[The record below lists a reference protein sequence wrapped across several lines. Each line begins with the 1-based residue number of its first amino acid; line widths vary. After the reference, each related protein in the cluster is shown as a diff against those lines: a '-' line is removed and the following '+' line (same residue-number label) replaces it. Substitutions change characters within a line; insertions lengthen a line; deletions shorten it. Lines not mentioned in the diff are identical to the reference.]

1 MRTILSTL
9 AAALGLAV
17 PAMADDDDL
26 PEVERDTVLL
36 SPLHFEKDG
45 AAVTDEAQNQYLW
58 NELMKYKLWGTDSV
72 IFNKEDF
79 RIAEPSGYT
88 GTAKGKVY
96 FRNGYHTLGGPIVS
110 GNDIEI
116 SYPGMG
122 ADFDSLLVGPVR
134 AGWLVLAG
142 WYNAQNVKYE
152 GNYCFENQIYFDSP
166 NRTDD
171 LANSTS
177 IAQRFIHN
185 VHQSGGKVYADWNL
199 DKDGMPGLSCLV
211 PCSDDDA
218 TCKSY
223 CNTLLNGKDYPNE
236 YLDGSFSECPE
247 DVPTPE
253 KKLSVPLM
261 ENITNWEPA
270 IDVSGNS
277 GKIVFVHVP
286 PITDADLKQSPKK
299 VWYDKYVENVKA
311 GGSPGEIIYILMPSN
326 KHNANKK
333 TGRLTRIFS
342 RDGFNFENSANN
354 LRIQVA
360 IVNDD
365 ATWNNTTQMWEN
377 LNEPEYNIHGISIQS
392 EDKPY
397 WIENDGSGKDVWVN
411 LDKLNIT
418 PVADSNYAGNLLF
431 YTTADVEWK
440 AFKYQGSEDG
450 GEGAK
455 FQGTFITSGDFIIND
470 HLSVAGQL
478 IAGKKLKFE
487 SKFNGEFHYVPF
499 NSPEIKTNVFAGDK
513 FKEKTDKWYDMEF
526 ALTDTAHTEVSF
538 DYCFAFFGIDLDT
551 TGGAYEALKSESGSF
566 AEPADLGIT
575 IAEKKI
581 QSNTDHEMPLCHL
594 GESRH
599 IVIKKGQRKP
609 TVPEYSSWL
618 HVVDDDKIEGDEYML
633 FKIMNLNGAVISGN
647 KFEGGL
653 LVKLVDSNNKPP
665 HFVDLEKTKLAVPEN
680 ATKAMAGKIKAED
693 NEGDAY
699 FYEITGGT
707 AQDLF
712 DIGLTTGVVTMKNG
726 VEPFDYE
733 EWKKAGTKYT
743 IKVELCDTKATSFN
757 TLLCTDATFTID
769 ITDVNE
775 KPYFDYADT
784 DKKQIFIAEN
794 ETFASDA
801 VAFKDYDTY
810 AGATSPFL
818 NNRVDIIAGDVDVFD
833 VTPGGVLRTKDG
845 VVLDYEMKNTY
856 KVTLRVHDD
865 NKDATTGEYIYPDL
879 YDDMEFTV
887 VVTDVNDGPKFDYAA
902 YNGSVNENSPE
913 STLVKMDHAI
923 NAKTTQIGATITYI
937 LLDESKSFVIDP
949 NTGVITVGKDAVLD
963 FETKNVYELKVVASD
978 ESGIAGQ
985 VVQTDTA
992 DVVIK
997 LNDLNEKPIFVE
1009 PTEKITFP
1017 EDKKGYE
1024 ITTLKFDD
1032 LDTAKR
1038 FRNDRFELVTE
1049 VDGFYLDPE
1058 TGVLTTTRKFDYETE
1073 EKIYELTVRVYD
1085 VSGDEN
1091 LSVTGTITV
1100 ELLNVNEPPFLNEI
1114 VFTVLE
1120 SDTVGT
1126 NLKKPL
1132 SGTDIDGPDTT
1143 FNFFIMDGD
1152 KEGHSTNEFFLDPAT
1167 GVFTVTATAKLDY
1180 EKTESYSF
1188 KVRIRDEHD
1197 GFSDT
1202 TVTIK
1207 VVDVNEA
1214 PSVQVDTIYVSE
1226 DQVINKPFS
1235 TVKTD
1240 KDDPDTKNPDF
1251 RNNVYENTDGSEV
1264 FSVQSNGDVILL
1276 KPIDYESDS
1285 VYVITVRVTDKDDK
1299 TLTSTKK
1306 VVVKVKDVFE
1316 KSKVE
1321 ITRVEYKDSVYLK
1334 PDSVFVNGPAVD
1346 IEWTA
1351 DGKTKS
1357 STDSLK
1363 KGCNTI
1369 IKTFKDP
1376 TKNDPG
1382 ADTVVVCYS
1391 DAAPIVTV
1399 SANGDDVSADNIYTV
1414 VEKATKNDTAIYVN
1428 EKKNDIKVTVK
1439 DTASHVTKSFTVKLE
1454 LDTVS
1459 VSSKEFKNIQ
1469 GIADTKVTREKSPA
1483 SGITTV
1489 PENDSYYKN
1498 TYTETIKDTKVTVS
1512 YYTDKK
1518 GNDVKRTVVTSD
1530 GKTKEVAV
1538 IEVSYTT
1545 KIGDKNVTISYFADA
1560 STGER
1565 VNLKTGLSDSE
1576 SVLSADGDDVVGS
1589 YKVSYTYTDK
1599 SGNTVDVSYLLD
1611 EKGKIAKNSDGNI
1624 GYNVGYT
1631 YVNKFG
1637 NTSREDV
1644 FIVLDQKGPVVK
1656 IESPSEGA
1664 VLTANFVEVKWTV
1677 DGVEQ
1682 DTLRVQGLD
1691 NGSQTIIRVFRD
1703 KAGNESRDSVT
1714 VMVKKA
1720 KNIEIDVEK
1729 PVTLVD
1735 RDSVEKYFD
1744 KNPPKKDQNYSVT
1757 FYNYKE
1763 NAETEAIV
1771 GIKGKS
1777 KEGSG
1782 KEPYPG
1788 LEGHLG
1794 PTLTVDA
1801 RVPVVNALGGLATL
1815 DDIVS
1820 NGGMIALEGVD
1831 AANGKKISVSEY
1843 VDKYCT
1849 DEFKKSMTSDYSK
1862 MNLYWT
1868 TLRVNVWVYSNT
1880 GVFADHYSFDYD
1892 LDDPDYVN
1900 DAGLLKLFFEMKPDE
1915 NGDVRTK
1922 DGRLY
1927 GTGAYLF
1934 KTEVKM
1940 TSKLRCTLPPISADE
1955 ASKKKNAIIK
1965 SSDELL
1971 KSFGYRRPVNN

>member
-26 PEVERDTVLL
+26 PKVEREIVKMD
-36 SPLHFEKDG
+36 PLYFEGVDP
-45 AAVTDEAQNQYLW
+45 ADEDENQRLW
-58 NELMKYKLWGTDSV
+58 NELMKYKLWGTEYV
-72 IFNKEDF
+72 LFNKGNF

-88 GTAKGKVY
+88 GSAVGKIY
-96 FRNGYHTLGGPIVS
+96 FRNGYHTLGGPVLA
-110 GNDIEI
+110 GTDLEI
-116 SYPGMG
+116 SYPGIG
-122 ADFDSLLVGPVR
+122 ADNDSLFGGPVR
-134 AGWLVLAG
+134 ANWLVLPNSYKANG
-142 WYNAQNVKYE
+142 TYYNAVF
-152 GNYCFENQIYFDSP
+152 CFKDSYYTEAEQE
-166 NRTDD
+166 RDES
-171 LANSTS
+171 A
-177 IAQRFIHN
+177 RKFVEN
-185 VHQSGGKVYADWNL
+185 VHNAKGKVFADWG
-199 DKDGMPGLSCLV
+199 DSFG
-211 PCSDDDA
+211 
-218 TCKSY
+218 
-223 CNTLLNGKDYPNE
+223 
-236 YLDGSFSECPE
+236 LDGPYSSCPT
-247 DVPTPE
+247 DVPE
-253 KKLSVPLM
+253 VENNLSVPVLNESGISWESAILM
-261 ENITNWEPA
+261 TSSYAGQIEY
-270 IDVSGNS
+270 
-277 GKIVFVHVP
+277 VHVP
-286 PITDADLKQSPKK
+286 PISQEDVANGHT
-299 VWYDKYVENVKA
+299 WYDKFVSDIQIS
-311 GGSPGEIIYILMPSN
+311 GSTGKQLYIVMPSN
-326 KHNANKK
+326 AQNANKK

-342 RDGFNFENSANN
+342 KEGVNIGSSANDTK
-354 LRIQVA
+354 IQVA
-360 IVNDD
+360 YISAQAKWDNGAWVRADGNPIDKSDITIV
-365 ATWNNTTQMWEN
+365 
-377 LNEPEYNIHGISIQS
+377 P
-392 EDKPY
+392 
-397 WIENDGSGKDVWVN
+397 
-411 LDKLNIT
+411 
-418 PVADSNYAGNLLF
+418 DSNYAGNLMF
-431 YTTADVEWK
+431 YTTKDITWEAMIDID
-440 AFKYQGSEDG
+440 YQGS
-450 GEGAK
+450 
-455 FQGTFITSGDFIIND
+455 FITTGEFTIKD
-470 HLSVAGQL
+470 HMNLAGQL
-478 IAGKKLKFE
+478 IAGKGLTFE
-487 SKFNGEFHYVPF
+487 SDVNGEFHYVPF
-499 NSPEIKTNVFAGDK
+499 NSPEIKTNVFADDK
-513 FKEKTDKWYDMEF
+513 FKEKTDYWHNMNF

-551 TGGAYEALKSESGSF
+551 AGGAYEALKSESGSF

-575 IAEKKI
+575 IAETDGVKTKT
-581 QSNTDHEMPLCHL
+581 QSNTEHNMPLCHL
-594 GESRH
+594 GEYSH
-599 IVIKKGQRKP
+599 IVIKKDKRTP
-609 TVPEYSSWL
+609 ADPAWL
-618 HVVDDDKIEGDEYML
+618 HVVDDDKIEGNEYML

-712 DIGLTTGVVTMKNG
+712 EIGLTTGVVTMKAG

-794 ETFASDA
+794 ETFASDK

-810 AGATSPFL
+810 AGAMSPF
-818 NNRVDIIAGDVDVFD
+818 NNNKVDIIGGDVDVFG
-833 VTPGGVLRTKDG
+833 VTEKGTLRTKEG
-845 VVLDYEMKNTY
+845 VVLDYEVKNTY

-902 YNGSVNENSPE
+902 YNGSVDENSPKG
-913 STLVKMDHAI
+913 TLVKMDHAI
-923 NAKTTQIGATITYI
+923 NATTTQIGATITYI

-949 NTGVITVGKDAVLD
+949 STGVISVGKDAVLD
-963 FETKNVYELKVVASD
+963 FETKNVYEVKVVASD
-978 ESGIAGQ
+978 ESGVADQ

-992 DVVIK
+992 TVTIK

-1017 EDKKGYE
+1017 EEKKGYE

-1032 LDTAKR
+1032 LDTAKK
-1038 FRNDRFELVTE
+1038 FRNNRFELVTE

-1073 EKIYELTVRVYD
+1073 EKTYELTVRVYD
-1085 VSGDEN
+1085 VSGDED

-1120 SDTVGT
+1120 SDTIGT
-1126 NLKKPL
+1126 NLKKSL
-1132 SGTDIDGPDTT
+1132 TATDIDGPDTT

-1167 GVFTVTATAKLDY
+1167 GVFTVTATAKLDF
-1180 EKTESYSF
+1180 EKTESYSI
-1188 KVRIRDEHD
+1188 KVRVRDEHD
-1197 GFSDT
+1197 GYSDT
-1202 TVTIK
+1202 TVTIN
-1207 VVDVNEA
+1207 VIDVNEA
-1214 PSVQVDTIYVSE
+1214 PSIHVDTIYVSE
-1226 DQVINKPFS
+1226 DQVIKEPFGS
-1235 TVKTD
+1235 VKTD

-1251 RNNVYENTDGSEV
+1251 RNNVYENIDKSDV
-1264 FSVQSNGDVILL
+1264 IFVKSNGDVVLL
-1276 KPIDYESDS
+1276 KPIDYEADS
-1285 VYVITVRVTDKDDK
+1285 VYVINVRVTDKDDK

-1306 VVVKVKDVFE
+1306 VVVKVKDVYE

-1321 ITRVEYKDSVYLK
+1321 ITRVEHKDSVYLK
-1334 PDSVFVNGPAVD
+1334 PDSVFVNGPVID
-1346 IEWTA
+1346 VEWTA
-1351 DGKTKS
+1351 DDKPHY

-1363 KGCNTI
+1363 KGCNTV

-1382 ADTVVVCYS
+1382 ADTVIVCYS
-1391 DAAPIVTV
+1391 DATPVVTI
-1399 SANGDDVSADNIYTV
+1399 SANGEDVTADNIYTV
-1414 VEKATKNDTAIYVN
+1414 VEKATKNDSAIYVN

-1439 DTASHVTKSFTVKLE
+1439 DTAANVSKSFTVNLQ
-1454 LDTVS
+1454 LDTIS
-1459 VSSKEFKNIQ
+1459 VSSKDFKNIQ
-1469 GIADTKVTREKSPA
+1469 NIADTKTARKKTPS

-1489 PENDSYYKN
+1489 PENGSYNKN
-1498 TYTETIKDTKVTVS
+1498 TYTDAINGVNVTVT
-1512 YYTDKK
+1512 YYTDSK
-1518 GNDVKRTVVTSD
+1518 GNDVKRSVVNSS
-1530 GKTKEVAV
+1530 GKTEEVAV
-1538 IEVSYTT
+1538 IEVSYKT
-1545 KIGDKNVTISYFADA
+1545 KIDGKEVTLSYYANA
-1560 STGER
+1560 ETGER
-1565 VNLKTGLSDSE
+1565 VTLKTGLTDSE
-1576 SVLSADGDDVVGS
+1576 SVLSADGEDVMGA
-1589 YKVSYTYTDK
+1589 YKVSYSYTDK
-1599 SGNTVDVSYLLD
+1599 NGNTVDVSYYLD
-1611 EKGKIAKNSDGNI
+1611 EKGNIAKNSDGNI

-1637 NTSREDV
+1637 NSSRKDV

-1656 IESPSEGA
+1656 IESPSNDQ
-1664 VLTANFVEVKWTV
+1664 VLTSNFVEVKWTV
-1677 DGVEQ
+1677 NGVEQ

-1691 NGSQTIIRVFRD
+1691 NGPNTIIRVFRD
-1703 KAGNESRDSVT
+1703 KAGNESRDSVK
-1714 VMVKKA
+1714 VMVKNAKA
-1720 KNIEIDVEK
+1720 IDIAVEK

-1735 RDSVEKYFD
+1735 RDSVEKYYD

-1757 FYNYKE
+1757 FYNYTKQ
-1763 NAETEAIV
+1763 AETEAIV
-1771 GIKGKS
+1771 GIKGKA

-1782 KEPYPG
+1782 DEPYPG
-1788 LEGHLG
+1788 LEDHLG
-1794 PTLTVDA
+1794 PTLKVDA
-1801 RVPVVNALGGLATL
+1801 RVPVATAVGGLATL

-1820 NGGMIALEGVD
+1820 AGGMVALEGVD

-1843 VDKYCT
+1843 VEKYCT
-1849 DEFKKSMTSDYSK
+1849 DEFKKEMSSDYSK

-1868 TLRVNVWVYSNT
+1868 TLRVNVWVYTNT
-1880 GVFADHYSFDYD
+1880 GEFVDFYRFDYD
-1892 LDDPDYVN
+1892 LNDPDYVN
-1900 DAGLLKLFFEMKPDE
+1900 EAGLLKFYFEMKPDK

-1940 TSKLRCTLPPISADE
+1940 TSKLRCSLPPISTDE

>member
-72 IFNKEDF
+72 IFNKGQF

-122 ADFDSLLVGPVR
+122 ANFDSLLVGPVR

-142 WYNAQNVKYE
+142 WYDAQNVKYE

-171 LANSTS
+171 LANSTN

-211 PCSDDDA
+211 PCKEGDA
-218 TCKSY
+218 SCASY
-223 CNTLLNGKDYPNE
+223 CNSLLNGKDYPNE
-236 YLDGSFSECPE
+236 HLDGSFSECPE
-247 DVPTPE
+247 DVPIPE
-253 KKLSVPLM
+253 KELTVPVL
-261 ENITNWEPA
+261 
-270 IDVSGNS
+270 DVSGIS
-277 GKIVFVHVP
+277 WDPAVTLTEPYEETKYIQVP
-286 PITDADLKQSPKK
+286 PITAADLAQSPKK
-299 VWYDKYVENVKA
+299 VWFDKYVEDIRVSSHTGKKL
-311 GGSPGEIIYILMPSN
+311 YILMPSN
-326 KHNANKK
+326 KQNANKK
-333 TGRLTRIFS
+333 TGRLTRVFS
-342 RDGFNFENSANN
+342 RDGFNFENSANDMK
-354 LRIQVA
+354 IQVVY
-360 IVNDD
+360 VNDE
-365 ATWNNTTQMWEN
+365 ATWDETTQSWDN
-377 LNEPEYNIHGISIQS
+377 FDLSKATVVP
-392 EDKPY
+392 
-397 WIENDGSGKDVWVN
+397 
-411 LDKLNIT
+411 
-418 PVADSNYAGNLLF
+418 DSNYAGNLLF
-431 YTTADVEWK
+431 YTTADVEWLPFEEK
-440 AFKYQGSEDG
+440 NSENG
-450 GEGAK
+450 GDGAK

-513 FKEKTDKWYDMEF
+513 FKEKTDNWYDMQF

-551 TGGAYEALKSESGSF
+551 TGGAYGALKSESGSF

-575 IAEKKI
+575 IADSGNKKNKT
-581 QSNTDHEMPLCHL
+581 QSNTEHEMPLCHL
-594 GESRH
+594 GEYRH

-609 TVPEYSSWL
+609 TIPTYSSWL

-680 ATKAMAGKIKAED
+680 ATKATAGKIKAED
-693 NEGDAY
+693 NEGDTY

-712 DIGLTTGVVTMKNG
+712 DIGLTSGVVTMKNG

-733 EWKKAGTKYT
+733 TWKKAGTKYT

-769 ITDVNE
+769 ITDENE
-775 KPYFDYADT
+775 KPYFDYAET
-784 DKKQIFIAEN
+784 DKKQIFIAED
-794 ETFASDA
+794 ETYASAA
-801 VAFKDYDTY
+801 VKFKDLDTY
-810 AGATSPFL
+810 ATGTFL
-818 NNRVDIIAGDVDVFD
+818 NNKVDIVAGDVDVFS
-833 VTPGGVLRTKDG
+833 VTPNGTLYTKEG

-887 VVTDVNDGPKFDYAA
+887 IVTDVNDGPKFDYAA
-902 YNGSVNENSPE
+902 YNGSVDENSPE

-923 NAKTTQIGATITYI
+923 NATTTQIGATITYI

-949 NTGVITVGKDAVLD
+949 STGVISVGKNAVLD
-963 FETKNVYELKVVASD
+963 FETKNVYEVKVVASD
-978 ESGIAGQ
+978 ESGVADQ

-992 DVVIK
+992 TVTIK

-1017 EDKKGYE
+1017 EEKKGYE

-1032 LDTAKR
+1032 LDTAKK
-1038 FRNDRFELVTE
+1038 FRNNRFELVTE

-1073 EKIYELTVRVYD
+1073 EKTYELTVRVYD
-1085 VSGDEN
+1085 VSGDED

-1126 NLKKPL
+1126 NIKKPL
-1132 SGTDIDGPDTT
+1132 TATDIDGPDTT

-1167 GVFTVTATAKLDY
+1167 GVFTVTATAKLDF
-1180 EKTESYSF
+1180 EKTESYSI
-1188 KVRIRDEHD
+1188 KVRVRDEHD
-1197 GFSDT
+1197 GYSDT
-1202 TVTIK
+1202 TVTIN
-1207 VVDVNEA
+1207 VIDVNEA
-1214 PSVQVDTIYVSE
+1214 PSIHVDTIYVSE
-1226 DQVINKPFS
+1226 DQVIKEPFG

-1306 VVVKVKDVFE
+1306 VVVKVKDVYE

-1351 DGKTKS
+1351 DGKTKT

-1369 IKTFKDP
+1369 VKTFKDP

-1469 GIADTKVTREKSPA
+1469 SIADTKVIREKSPA

-1489 PENDSYYKN
+1489 HENDSYYKN
-1498 TYTETIKDTKVTVS
+1498 TYTETIKDAKVTVT

-1545 KIGDKNVTISYFADA
+1545 KIGDKNVTISYLADA

-1565 VNLKTGLSDSE
+1565 VNLKTGLMDSE

-1631 YVNKFG
+1631 YANKYG
-1637 NTSREDV
+1637 NTSREEV

-1656 IESPSEGA
+1656 IETPSEGA

-1744 KNPPKKDQNYSVT
+1744 KNPPKKDQNYGVT
-1757 FYNYKE
+1757 FFNYKE

>member
-17 PAMADDDDL
+17 PAMADDEDL

-45 AAVTDEAQNQYLW
+45 AAVTEEAENQYLW

-72 IFNKEDF
+72 FFNKGQF

-122 ADFDSLLVGPVR
+122 ANFDSLLVGPVR
-134 AGWLVLAG
+134 AGWLVLPG
-142 WYNAQNVKYE
+142 WYDAAGVKYE
-152 GNYCFENQIYFDSP
+152 GTYCFEGQVFFDSP
-166 NRTDD
+166 DRF
-171 LANSTS
+171 ANTNGDAATV
-177 IAQRFIHN
+177 IRRFIAN
-185 VHQSGGKVYADWNL
+185 VHKSGGKIYADW
-199 DKDGMPGLSCLV
+199 DKDMAVPGMTDVVVPGLPDLFV
-211 PCSDDDA
+211 NKDA
-218 TCKSY
+218 
-223 CNTLLNGKDYPNE
+223 NGNPLE
-236 YLDGSFSECPE
+236 ALDGHFADCPT
-247 DVPTPE
+247 DVPQPE
-253 KKLSVPLM
+253 KKLSVPVFDLSG
-261 ENITNWEPA
+261 ITWDPVV
-270 IDVSGNS
+270 DLTNS
-277 GKIVFVHVP
+277 YEQTEYIQVP
-286 PITDADLKQSPKK
+286 PITAADLAQSPKH
-299 VWYDKYVENVKA
+299 VWFDKYVEDIRASGHTGKKL
-311 GGSPGEIIYILMPSN
+311 YILMPSN
-326 KHNANKK
+326 KQNANKK
-333 TGRLTRIFS
+333 TGRLTRVFS
-342 RDGFNFENSANN
+342 RDGFNFNNSAND
-354 LRIQVA
+354 LRIQVVY
-360 IVNDD
+360 VNEE
-365 ATWNNTTQMWEN
+365 ATWNETTQAWDN
-377 LNEPEYNIHGISIQS
+377 FDLNKATVVP
-392 EDKPY
+392 
-397 WIENDGSGKDVWVN
+397 
-411 LDKLNIT
+411 
-418 PVADSNYAGNLLF
+418 DSNYAGNLLF
-431 YTTADVEWK
+431 YTPADVKWMPFK
-440 AFKYQGSEDG
+440 ASSGDA
-450 GEGAK
+450 GEGAH
-455 FQGTFITSGDFIIND
+455 FQGTFITSGTFMIYD
-470 HLSVAGQL
+470 HLSIAGQL
-478 IAGKKLKFE
+478 IAGKWLWFE
-487 SKFNGEFHYVPF
+487 SEFNGEFHYVPF

-513 FKEKTDKWYDMEF
+513 FKEKTDKWYDMKF

-551 TGGAYEALKSESGSF
+551 TGNAFSNLKSESGSF

-575 IAEKKI
+575 ITETNGVKTKT
-581 QSNTDHEMPLCHL
+581 QSNTKYDMPLCDL
-594 GESRH
+594 GEYRH
-599 IVIKKGQRKP
+599 IVVKKGSR
-609 TVPEYSSWL
+609 VPADTSWL

-693 NEGDAY
+693 NEGDTY

-712 DIGLTTGVVTMKNG
+712 EIGLTTGVVTMKAG

-865 NKDATTGEYIYPDL
+865 NKDAAGEYVYPDL

-887 VVTDVNDGPKFDYAA
+887 IVTDVEDGPKFDYAA
-902 YNGSVNENSPE
+902 YNGFVDENSPE
-913 STLVKMDHAI
+913 STLVKMNHAI

-1038 FRNDRFELVTE
+1038 FRNDRFELVNE
-1049 VDGFYLDPE
+1049 VDGLYLDPE

-1091 LSVTGTITV
+1091 LSVTGKVTV

-1132 SGTDIDGPDTT
+1132 TGTDIDGPDTT
-1143 FNFFIMDGD
+1143 FNFFILDGD

-1197 GFSDT
+1197 GYSDT

-1214 PSVQVDTIYVSE
+1214 PSVKVDTIYVSE
-1226 DQVINKPFS
+1226 DQVVKKPFS

-1306 VVVKVKDVFE
+1306 VVVKVKDVYE

-1321 ITRVEYKDSVYLK
+1321 ITRVEHKDSVYLK
-1334 PDSVFVNGPAVD
+1334 PDSVFVNGPVID
-1346 IEWTA
+1346 VEWTA
-1351 DGKTKS
+1351 DGKIKS

-1376 TKNDPG
+1376 TKNDSG

-1439 DTASHVTKSFTVKLE
+1439 DTAANVTKSFTVKLE

-1518 GNDVKRTVVTSD
+1518 GNDVKRAVVTSD

-1589 YKVSYTYTDK
+1589 YKVYYTYTDK

-1777 KEGSG
+1777 KDGSG

>member
-17 PAMADDDDL
+17 PAMADDEE
-26 PEVERDTVLL
+26 PAVEREIVEMG
-36 SPLHFEKDG
+36 PLYFEGVDP
-45 AAVTDEAQNQYLW
+45 ANEEENQRLW
-58 NELMKYKLWGTDSV
+58 NELMKYKLWGTDTV
-72 IFNKEDF
+72 IFNNIHFKIE
-79 RIAEPSGYT
+79 ETSGYT
-88 GTAKGKVY
+88 GTAKDKVI
-96 FRNGYHTLGGPIVS
+96 FNFGDHTLGGPIIS
-110 GNDIEI
+110 GTDLQF
-116 SYPGMG
+116 SYPNSG
-122 ADFDSLLVGPVR
+122 ADNDYLLGGPVR
-134 AGWLVLAG
+134 AGWLVLPG
-142 WYNAQNVKYE
+142 WYGYTNVKYE
-152 GNYCFENQIYFDSP
+152 GVYCFEHQVYFQSP
-166 NRTDD
+166 DRSDVS
-171 LANSTS
+171 ASTT
-177 IAQRFIHN
+177 IAKNFIKN
-185 VHQSGGKVYADWNL
+185 VHKSGGKIYADWDL
-199 DKDGMPGLSCLV
+199 PSTEASGITGIPGLPDLRRDPSVQDSAYLAETLDGTYSQCPTDV
-211 PCSDDDA
+211 PKPDRNL
-218 TCKSY
+218 TVP
-223 CNTLLNGKDYPNE
+223 LLDESKIDWESADEIIMNSSFPNE
-236 YLDGSFSECPE
+236 VQY
-247 DVPTPE
+247 
-253 KKLSVPLM
+253 
-261 ENITNWEPA
+261 IQ
-270 IDVSGNS
+270 
-277 GKIVFVHVP
+277 VP
-286 PITDADLKQSPKK
+286 PITKAEAESKHT
-299 VWYDKYVENVKA
+299 WYDKFVKNIA
-311 GGSPGEIIYILMPSN
+311 IGYIDGTSTGKQLYILMPSSR
-326 KHNANKK
+326 HNANGKQ
-333 TGRLTRIFS
+333 GRLTRVFS
-342 RDGFNFENSANN
+342 RDGFNFENSANDTKI
-354 LRIQVA
+354 RVVY
-360 IVNDD
+360 VNKEASWNETEQKWDD
-365 ATWNNTTQMWEN
+365 FDLE
-377 LNEPEYNIHGISIQS
+377 QS
-392 EDKPY
+392 T
-397 WIENDGSGKDVWVN
+397 IA
-411 LDKLNIT
+411 
-418 PVADSNYAGNLLF
+418 ADSVYAGNLLF
-431 YTTADVEWK
+431 YTTKDINWEAMIDIG
-440 AFKYQGSEDG
+440 Y
-450 GEGAK
+450 
-455 FQGTFITSGDFIIND
+455 QGTFMTTGRFTIKD
-470 HLSVAGQL
+470 HMNLAGQL
-478 IAGKKLKFE
+478 IAGKTLWFE
-487 SKFNGEFHYVPF
+487 SDVNGRFHYVPF
-499 NSPEIKTNVFAGDK
+499 NSPEIKTNVFADDK
-513 FKEKTDKWYDMEF
+513 FKEKTDYWHNMNF

-551 TGGAYEALKSESGSF
+551 TGGAYDALKSESGSF
-566 AEPADLGIT
+566 AEPVDLGIT
-575 IAEKKI
+575 IAETDGVKTKT
-581 QSNTDHEMPLCHL
+581 QSNTEHNMPLCHL
-594 GESRH
+594 DEYSH
-599 IVIKKGQRKP
+599 IVIKKDKRTP
-609 TVPEYSSWL
+609 TDPAWL
-618 HVVDDDKIEGDEYML
+618 HVVDDDKIEGNEYML

-712 DIGLTTGVVTMKNG
+712 EIGLTTGVVTMKAG

-902 YNGSVNENSPE
+902 YNGSVDENSPE

-949 NTGVITVGKDAVLD
+949 NTGVITVGKDVVLD

-992 DVVIK
+992 DVVVK

-1032 LDTAKR
+1032 LDTAKK

-1091 LSVTGTITV
+1091 LSVTGSITV

-1469 GIADTKVTREKSPA
+1469 SIAETKVTREKSPA

>member
-72 IFNKEDF
+72 IFNKGLF

-134 AGWLVLAG
+134 AGWLVLPG
-142 WYNAQNVKYE
+142 WYNAGGVKYE
-152 GNYCFENQIYFDSP
+152 GTYCFEGQVFFDSP
-166 NRTDD
+166 DRF
-171 LANSTS
+171 ANTNGDAVTV
-177 IAQRFIHN
+177 IRRFIAN
-185 VHQSGGKVYADWNL
+185 VHKSGGKIYADW
-199 DKDGMPGLSCLV
+199 DKDMAVPGMTDVVVPGF
-211 PCSDDDA
+211 SDLFVNKDA
-218 TCKSY
+218 
-223 CNTLLNGKDYPNE
+223 NGNPLE
-236 YLDGSFSECPE
+236 ALDGHFSDCPT
-247 DVPTPE
+247 DVPQPE
-253 KKLSVPLM
+253 KKLSVPVFDLSGV
-261 ENITNWEPA
+261 TWDPAVTLTEPYEETKY
-270 IDVSGNS
+270 IQ
-277 GKIVFVHVP
+277 VP
-286 PITDADLKQSPKK
+286 PITAADLAQSPKH
-299 VWYDKYVENVKA
+299 VWYDKYVEDIQVSSHTGKKL
-311 GGSPGEIIYILMPSN
+311 YILMPS
-326 KHNANKK
+326 KTQNANKK
-333 TGRLTRIFS
+333 TGRLTRVFS
-342 RDGFNFENSANN
+342 RDGFKFDNSANDM
-354 LRIQVA
+354 RIQVVY
-360 IVNDD
+360 VNDD
-365 ATWNNTTQMWEN
+365 ATWNETTQRWDN
-377 LNEPEYNIHGISIQS
+377 FDLSKATVVP
-392 EDKPY
+392 
-397 WIENDGSGKDVWVN
+397 
-411 LDKLNIT
+411 
-418 PVADSNYAGNLLF
+418 DSNYAGNLLF
-431 YTTADVEWK
+431 YTPADVKWMPFK
-440 AFKYQGSEDG
+440 ASSGEAGDG
-450 GEGAK
+450 AH
-455 FQGTFITSGDFIIND
+455 FQGTFMTSGSFMIYD
-470 HLSVAGQL
+470 HLSIAGQL
-478 IAGKKLKFE
+478 IAGKWLWFE
-487 SKFNGEFHYVPF
+487 SEFNGEFHYVPF

-551 TGGAYEALKSESGSF
+551 TGGAYDALKSESGSF

-575 IAEKKI
+575 IAETDGVKTKT
-581 QSNTDHEMPLCHL
+581 QSNTDHEMPLCDL
-594 GESRH
+594 GEYRH
-599 IVIKKGQRKP
+599 IVIKKGKRKP

-712 DIGLTTGVVTMKNG
+712 EIGLTTGVVTMKAG

-775 KPYFDYADT
+775 KPYFDYSDT

-794 ETFASDA
+794 EPFASDE
-801 VAFKDYDTY
+801 VAFTDYDTY
-810 AGATSPFL
+810 AGAMSPFI
-818 NNRVDIIAGDVDVFD
+818 NNRVDIIGGDVDVFG

-887 VVTDVNDGPKFDYAA
+887 IVTDVEDGPKFDYAA
-902 YNGSVNENSPE
+902 YNGSVDENSPE

-1351 DGKTKS
+1351 DGKTRS

-1469 GIADTKVTREKSPA
+1469 GIADTKVTRDKSPA

-1498 TYTETIKDTKVTVS
+1498 IYTETIKDTKVTVS